1 MINLLKIL
9 FDRQDN
15 YEQLK
20 DVAQQSPMFQ
30 QIMFKQQLESSLKK
44 TLDSQSN
51 ENKQSSAIP
60 KDNNKNDHSTAHR
73 EMFRYLE
80 SDDGSKNAYVVQ
92 QLHACLLNEQLS
104 SEILLSK
111 FIQAL
116 QIIFKNSQKSTEV
129 SLDEW
134 ETLIAKNRGKIFA
147 NDAQCDQLLM
157 DILLV
162 RFNMPI
168 DTLNSL
174 NHLIQ
179 SKKAHERHNGLN
191 KLILLLKNTQI
202 NNEKSKIKNLSTIS
216 NQLYNVITRILFDQ
230 KFNDHQVRQCVTAT
244 KNSWLLNSDHREKL
258 YNI

>member
-1 MINLLKIL
+1 
-9 FDRQDN
+9 
-15 YEQLK
+15 
-20 DVAQQSPMFQ
+20 
-30 QIMFKQQLESSLKK
+30 
-44 TLDSQSN
+44 
-51 ENKQSSAIP
+51 SAIP

-80 SDDGSKNAYVVQ
+80 SDGGSKNAYVVQ

-116 QIIFKNSQKSTEV
+116 QIIFKNSQKSTE
-129 SLDEW
+129 
-134 ETLIAKNRGKIFA
+134 IFA

-202 NNEKSKIKNLSTIS
+202 NNEKSKIKNLPTIS

-230 KFNDHQVRQCVTAT
+230 KFNDHQVRQCVTAA
-244 KNSWLLNSDHREKL
+244 KNSWLLNSEHREKL